1 MLGTWQPQYVDGV
14 KSLPRP
20 LPMAI
25 PVADAHSPGKKEG
38 DNEEEVGTYIFYM
51 LIVIFSFH
59 LFFSHL
65 ILYYFFRW

>member
-38 DNEEEVGTYIFYM
+38 DNEEEVGTYIFTC
-51 LIVIFSFH
+51 L
-59 LFFSHL
+59 L
-65 ILYYFFRW
+65 